1 MKKNGADDK
10 GNFWKILK
18 PWGSFGALV
27 MVLVWSLYMLHHGSF
42 NFSSD
47 LQKWAHFG
55 DYFTGV
61 AGPLLSFLAMCL
73 VAYSI
78 FKTHETSSEQ
88 LTALQVQ
95 NRDLATQVGNSSL
108 TTAVDFLNRVV
119 LLTEQRVHLLKTDCK
134 DIKVVGPL
142 KFGGALP
149 HEIIEPLLSSEGYSI
164 KSLYDFGILCTQFLE
179 KTPPAPSGIFEW
191 GLNDNMKKGTHDWLV
206 KELNNL
212 DDNEFDRLIEGLY
225 GVMDAIDCIFNAR
238 KLFEKRLKED
248 YSVIRLFASLP
259 EREIKVARALSLA
272 LIAVKDK
279 LNYKNAS
286 IRRKILISNLDLNE
300 YRIYYEVS

>member
-18 PWGSFGALV
+18 PWGSFGALI

-78 FKTHETSSEQ
+78 FKAHETSSEQ

-95 NRDLATQVGNSSL
+95 NRDLATQVGISSL
-108 TTAVDFLNRVV
+108 TTAVDLLNRVV
-119 LLTEQRVHLLKTDCK
+119 LLTEQRVHLLETDCK
-134 DIKVVGPL
+134 DIKVGPL
-142 KFGGALP
+142 KFGGVPLD
-149 HEIIEPLLSSEGYSI
+149 EIIWPLLGSQGYPI
-164 KSLYDFGILCTQFLE
+164 NSLYDFGIFCTQYLE
-179 KTPPAPSGIFEW
+179 KTTPESSGRFEW
-191 GLNDNMKKGTHDWLV
+191 GLNDSVKGTHDWLV
-206 KELNNL
+206 KELNKL
-212 DDNEFDRLIEGLY
+212 DDNAFDRLIEGLY
-225 GVMDAIDCIFNAR
+225 GVMDAIDRMFNAR
-238 KLFEKRLKED
+238 ELFEKRLGET
-248 YSVIRLFASLP
+248 YSEIRPFASLP

-279 LNYKNAS
+279 LDKKNAS
-286 IRRKILISNLDLNE
+286 IRRKILISSLDLNE
-300 YRIYYEVS
+300 YRIYYDEVS

>member
-18 PWGSFGALV
+18 PWGSFGALI

-78 FKTHETSSEQ
+78 FKAHETSSEQ

-95 NRDLATQVGNSSL
+95 NRDLATQVRLSSL
-108 TTAVDFLNRVV
+108 TTAVDLLNRVA
-119 LLTEQRVHLLKTDCK
+119 LLTKQRVHLLETDCK
-134 DIKVVGPL
+134 DIKVEPL
-142 KFGGALP
+142 KFGGAPL
-149 HEIIEPLLSSEGYSI
+149 HEIIGPLLSSEGYPI
-164 KSLYDFGILCTQFLE
+164 NSLYDFGIFCTQYLE
-179 KTPPAPSGIFEW
+179 KTPRPGGTFEW
-191 GLNDNMKKGTHDWLV
+191 GLNDSVKGTTHGWLV
-206 KELNNL
+206 KNLNNL
-212 DDNEFDRLIEGLY
+212 DDNKFDRLIEGLY
-225 GVMDAIDCIFNAR
+225 GVMDAIDRMFNAR
-238 KLFEKRLKED
+238 ELFEKRLGET
-248 YSVIRLFASLP
+248 YSEIRPFASLP
-259 EREIKVARALSLA
+259 EREIKVARALWLA

-279 LNYKNAS
+279 LDKKNAS
-286 IRRKILISNLDLNE
+286 IRRKILISSLDLNE
-300 YRIYYEVS
+300 

>member
-18 PWGSFGALV
+18 PWGSFGALI

-78 FKTHETSSEQ
+78 FKAHETSSEQ

-95 NRDLATQVGNSSL
+95 NRDLATQVRISSL
-108 TTAVDFLNRVV
+108 TTAVDLLDRVV
-119 LLTEQRVHLLKTDCK
+119 LLTKQRVHLLETDCK
-134 DIKVVGPL
+134 DIKVEPL
-142 KFGGALP
+142 EFGGAL
-149 HEIIEPLLSSEGYSI
+149 HEIIGPLLSSEGYP
-164 KSLYDFGILCTQFLE
+164 KNSLYDFGIFCTQFLE
-179 KTPPAPSGIFEW
+179 KTPPAPSGTFEW
-191 GLNDNMKKGTHDWLV
+191 GLNASVNGTHDWLV

-212 DDNEFDRLIEGLY
+212 DDNVFDRLIEGLY
-225 GVMDAIDCIFNAR
+225 GVMDAIDRMYHAR
-238 KLFEKRLKED
+238 KLFEKRLGET
-248 YSVIRLFASLP
+248 YSEIRPFASLP

-272 LIAVKDK
+272 LIAVEDK
-279 LNYKNAS
+279 LDKKHVS
-286 IRRKILISNLDLNE
+286 LRRKILISNLDLNE

>member
-1 MKKNGADDK
+1 
-10 GNFWKILK
+10 
-18 PWGSFGALV
+18 
-27 MVLVWSLYMLHHGSF
+27 MLHHGSF

-95 NRDLATQVGNSSL
+95 NRDLATQVANSSL
-108 TTAVDFLNRVV
+108 TTAVDLLNRVV

-134 DIKVVGPL
+134 DIKVEPL
-142 KFGGALP
+142 KFGGAPP

-164 KSLYDFGILCTQFLE
+164 KSLYDFGVFCTQFLE
-179 KTPPAPSGIFEW
+179 KTTQAPSRIFEW
-191 GLNDNMKKGTHDWLV
+191 GLNDSVKGTHDWLV
-206 KELNNL
+206 KELNKL
-212 DDNEFDRLIEGLY
+212 DDSKFDHLIEGLG
-225 GVMDAIDCIFNAR
+225 GVMDAIDRMFRAR
-238 KLFEKRLKED
+238 NLFEKLLEQS
-248 YSVIRLFASLP
+248 YSEISTFASLP

-279 LNYKNAS
+279 LDYKDAS
-286 IRRKILISNLDLNE
+286 IRRKILISSLDLN
-300 YRIYYEVS
+300 

>member
-18 PWGSFGALV
+18 PWGSFGALI

-78 FKTHETSSEQ
+78 FEAHETSSEQ

-95 NRDLATQVGNSSL
+95 NRDLATQVGISSL
-108 TTAVDFLNRVV
+108 STAVDLLNRVV
-119 LLTEQRVHLLKTDCK
+119 LLTGQRVHLLETDCK
-134 DIKVVGPL
+134 NIKVKPL
-142 KFGGALP
+142 KFGGAFP
-149 HEIIEPLLSSEGYSI
+149 HDIIETLLSSEGYPI
-164 KSLYDFGILCTQFLE
+164 NSLYDFGILCTQFLE

-191 GLNDNMKKGTHDWLV
+191 GLNDSVKDTHGWLV

-225 GVMDAIDCIFNAR
+225 GVMDAIDRMFNAR
-238 KLFEKRLKED
+238 KLFEERLKET
-248 YSVIRLFASLP
+248 YSVIRPFASLP

-279 LNYKNAS
+279 LDCKHAS
-286 IRRKILISNLDLNE
+286 IRRKILISSLDLNE
-300 YRIYYEVS
+300 YRIYYDEVS